1 MAAYDVDYS
10 HLFRDGFGASDLM
23 ENIEMSYDS
32 FKELI
37 LEDRVFNTVD
47 RQSSISSNMRD
58 YRVHFET
65 LHAYFQEEGASVEE
79 WNQFNKVAEKY
90 ATLSELLTRRLL
102 GEDVVDPEEEKEK
115 DNFEFEDIVD
125 PEVELKKSISSSELT
140 ETHRSNET
148 LEEEV
153 SHLKKLMKRMEG
165 VNENLKNGINITDPV
180 IKNEVYAIGDEL
192 ETMNQDK
199 AVVEFEEVCDFL
211 KLMIKEAEEDT
222 PNDFESDDPERV
234 QKAIEENNNKIVAE
248 MFFFLTDIE
257 ETLVAPNGAY
267 DYLHREFD
275 FVLQDFK
282 SLQIEDQSTKDKL
295 SQMIE
300 TIKPKLYSDEI
311 LVPKIVDLFEEAA
324 WEREYSEILKKEEE
338 EEKEDEDSYF
348 DNLKD
353 AGDEG
358 DSDVDS
364 FESILSQYVDEHEGS
379 EEEVGL

>member
-10 HLFRDGFGASDLM
+10 HLFSDGYGASDLM
-23 ENIEMSYDS
+23 ENIEMSYDA
-32 FKELI
+32 FRELI
-37 LEDRVFNTVD
+37 LEDGVFNTVD
-47 RQSSISSNMRD
+47 RQSAISSNMRD
-58 YRVHFET
+58 YRENFET
-65 LHAYFQEEGASVEE
+65 LHAYFEEEGASVEE

-102 GEDVVDPEEEKEK
+102 GEDVVDTPFGKDPEEMGDHLILDDVQEST
-115 DNFEFEDIVD
+115 
-125 PEVELKKSISSSELT
+125 LTISESEIT

-148 LEEEV
+148 IEEEV
-153 SHLKKLMKRMEG
+153 DHLKGLMNKMQRGVQDKLKTG
-165 VNENLKNGINITDPV
+165 SNITDPD
-180 IKNEVYAIGDEL
+180 IKKTVYQIGEEL

-211 KLMIKEAEEDT
+211 KMMIKEAEDET
-222 PNDFESDDPERV
+222 PSDFESDDPERV
-234 QKAIEENNNKIVAE
+234 QKAIEDNNNKKVAE

-257 ETLVAPNGAY
+257 ETLAAPNGAY

-324 WEREYSEILKKEEE
+324 WEREYSKNLKKEEE

-353 AGDEG
+353 AVDEG
-358 DSDVDS
+358 ASEVDS
-364 FESILSQYVDEHEGS
+364 FESILSQYADEHEP
-379 EEEVGL
+379 